1 MDQTIETPIE
11 APIEAQVEAPVADTR
26 ELEASP
32 RGAIDRAFAALDDT
46 TARDDKGK
54 FAPKEAPAEAK
65 AEPETTAEPEKV
77 ADTTTTFAEPPKR
90 FSPDAKAVWNSA
102 PEPIKAEITRA
113 VTELENGLNEYRQRL
128 EPLKGF
134 EELARQHG
142 RDVNTALADVKNYVA
157 LDLEIQQNPIQGLE
171 RICKNIGISLRDVAT
186 HVLGQDPNQYLTQQE
201 SVIREL
207 QQELQAIKSQ
217 NEQGLRSQ
225 IDAFAAEKPRF
236 DELADDI
243 ALFLQ
248 TGKAKGLQQ
257 AYELAERL
265 NPAPQPEA
273 KKDPAPPPQPRKGS
287 LSLTGAPS
295 TGSNPA
301 SRKPPS
307 TARDAIDNA
316 FARIG
321 L

>member
-11 APIEAQVEAPVADTR
+11 APIESQAETPVEASR

-46 TARDDKGK
+46 TAPRDDKGK
-54 FAPKEAPAEAK
+54 FAPKEVTTEAK
-65 AEPETTAEPEKV
+65 AEPETPQEAEKPVE
-77 ADTTTTFAEPPKR
+77 TTTTFAEPPKR
-90 FSPDAKAVWNSA
+90 FSPDAKAVWNAA

-113 VTELENGLNEYRQRL
+113 VTELENGLNEYRQKW
-128 EPLKGF
+128 EPLKEF
-134 EELARQHG
+134 EQLAKQN
-142 RDVNTALADVKNYVA
+142 NTSIDAALKNYVD
-157 LDLEIQQNPIQGLE
+157 LDMAIQQNPIQGLE

-273 KKDPAPPPQPRKGS
+273 KKDPAPTPQPRKGS
-287 LSLTGAPS
+287 LSLSGAPS

>member
-1 MDQTIETPIE
+1 MTDETIN
-11 APIEAQVEAPVADTR
+11 AVVEAAAPEAVPEIETR
-26 ELEASP
+26 ELEATP
-32 RGAIDRAFAALDDT
+32 RGAIDRAFASLEEPT
-46 TARDDKGK
+46 RDNTGK
-54 FAPKEAPAEAK
+54 FAPKEPEKPVEAQ
-65 AEPETTAEPEKV
+65 AEPEKPV
-77 ADTTTTFAEPPKR
+77 EAEKPTTPFAEPPKR

-113 VTELENGLNEYRQRL
+113 VTELENGLNEYRQKW
-128 EPLKGF
+128 EPLKEF
-134 EELARQHG
+134 EQLAKQN
-142 RDVNTALADVKNYVA
+142 NTSIDAALKNYVS
-157 LDLEIQQNPIQGLE
+157 LDMEIQQNPIQGLE
-171 RICKNIGISLRDVAT
+171 RICKNIGVSLRDVAA
-186 HVLGQDPNQYLTQQE
+186 HVLGQDPNQYLSQQE

-207 QQELQAIKSQ
+207 QQELQAIKSH
-217 NEQGLRSQ
+217 NEQTTRAQ
-225 IDAFAAEKPRF
+225 IDAFAADKPRF

-248 TGKAKGLQQ
+248 TGKAKGLPE

-265 NPAPQPEA
+265 NPAPQPVATKE
-273 KKDPAPPPQPRKGS
+273 PATPQPRKGS

>member
-1 MDQTIETPIE
+1 MEQAVESPIE
-11 APIEAQVEAPVADTR
+11 AAPAIAPEAPAEVSR
-26 ELEASP
+26 EIELSP
-32 RGAIDRAFAALDDT
+32 RGAIDRAFAALDE
-46 TARDDKGK
+46 AAPRDETGK
-54 FAPKEAPAEAK
+54 FAAKEPEKTVESEAEKEVAVEAEAPA
-65 AEPETTAEPEKV
+65 TS
-77 ADTTTTFAEPPKR
+77 FAEAPKR
-90 FSPDAKAVWNSA
+90 FSPDAKAVWNAA

-113 VTELENGLNEYRQRL
+113 VTELENGLNEYRQKW
-128 EPLKGF
+128 EPLKDF
-134 EELARQHG
+134 EQLAKQN
-142 RDVNTALADVKNYVA
+142 NTSIDAALKNYVD
-157 LDLEIQQNPIQGLE
+157 LDMAIQQNPIQGLE

-207 QQELQAIKSQ
+207 QQELQAIKSH
-217 NEQGLRSQ
+217 NEQATRNQ

-243 ALFLQ
+243 ALLIQ

-265 NPAPQPEA
+265 NPAPQQPEA
-273 KKDPAPPPQPRKGS
+273 KKDTAPTPQPRKGS

>member
-1 MDQTIETPIE
+1 MDQTIEATIE
-11 APIEAQVEAPVADTR
+11 APIETAQEVAVETR

-32 RGAIDRAFAALDDT
+32 RGAIDRAFASLDD
-46 TARDDKGK
+46 AAPRDETGK
-54 FAPKEAPAEAK
+54 FAAKEPEKVVEAK
-65 AEPETTAEPEKV
+65 AEEEPKATEETP
-77 ADTTTTFAEPPKR
+77 TTPFAEAPKR

-113 VTELENGLNEYRQRL
+113 VTELENGLNEYRQKW
-128 EPLKGF
+128 EPLKEF
-134 EELARQHG
+134 EQLAKQN
-142 RDVNTALADVKNYVA
+142 NTSIDAALKNYVD
-157 LDLEIQQNPIQGLE
+157 LDMAIQQNPIQGLE
-171 RICKNIGISLRDVAT
+171 RICKNLGTSLREVAVK
-186 HVLGQDPNQYLTQQE
+186 VLNEDPNQYITQHE
-201 SVIREL
+201 TVIRQL
-207 QQELQAIKSQ
+207 QQELDVIKSQ
-217 NEQGLRSQ
+217 NEQATRAQ

-265 NPAPQPEA
+265 NPAPQPVAA
-273 KKDPAPPPQPRKGS
+273 KEPAPTPQPRKGS

>member
-1 MDQTIETPIE
+1 MEQTIEATIE
-11 APIEAQVEAPVADTR
+11 APIETTQEVTVETR

-32 RGAIDRAFAALDDT
+32 RGAIDRAFASLDD
-46 TARDDKGK
+46 AAPRDETGK
-54 FAPKEAPAEAK
+54 FAAK
-65 AEPETTAEPEKV
+65 EPEKV
-77 ADTTTTFAEPPKR
+77 VEAKPEEAAPTEETPTTTFAEAPKR

-113 VTELENGLNEYRQRL
+113 VTELENGLNEYRQKW
-128 EPLKGF
+128 EPLKEF
-134 EELARQHG
+134 EQLAKQN
-142 RDVNTALADVKNYVA
+142 NTSIDAALKNYVD
-157 LDLEIQQNPIQGLE
+157 LDMAIQQNPVQGLE

-207 QQELQAIKSQ
+207 QQELQGIKSQ
-217 NEQGLRSQ
+217 NEQATRAQ

-265 NPAPQPEA
+265 NPAPQPVVAA
-273 KKDPAPPPQPRKGS
+273 KEPAPTPQPRKGS